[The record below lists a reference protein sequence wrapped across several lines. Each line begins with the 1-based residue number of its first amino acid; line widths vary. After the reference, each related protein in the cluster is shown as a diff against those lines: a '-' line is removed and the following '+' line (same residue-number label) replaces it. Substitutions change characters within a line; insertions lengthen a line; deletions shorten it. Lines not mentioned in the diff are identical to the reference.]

1 MRIKNQLDPGP
12 AGLQA
17 GSRDTAGATGYR
29 DLALNLLVRSEL
41 ARERRADWHVCEVRL
56 MLIDFA
62 RLKCDEGHARYVKW
76 RNSLGE

>member
-1 MRIKNQLDPGP
+1 MRIKNRLDPGP
-12 AGLQA
+12 SVALEGP
-17 GSRDTAGATGYR
+17 GDTAGATGYR
-29 DLALNLLVRSEL
+29 DLALNLRVRSEL

-62 RLKCDEGHARYVKW
+62 RLKRDEGHARYVQW